1 MRINNKE
8 FDPWPID
15 GKCFCQDIVTD
26 FAELKALGG
35 SVAFGNPGEE
45 LNSVAFYTSEGHEC
59 DELIEMRWRTNDYEV
74 LIMTPHNYY
83 KIAKDVAAKY
93 AKWVEECEC
102 DGQFPYKCVISGWP
116 DREYVSVRLYKEAE
130 E

>member
-1 MRINNKE
+1 MKINNKN

-35 SVAFGNPGEE
+35 SVAFGNPGED
-45 LNSVAFYTSEGHEC
+45 LNSVAFYTSEGHER
-59 DELIEMRWRTNDYEV
+59 DELVEMRWHTNDYKV
-74 LIMTPHNYY
+74 FISVSPRY
-83 KIAKDVAAKY
+83 KAAKDVAAKY
-93 AKWVEECEC
+93 AKWVEECEF
-102 DGQFPYKCVISGWP
+102 DGQFPYKCVVSECP
-116 DREYVSVRLYKEAE
+116 DGECVFVCLYKEAE